1 MRHEG
6 VLAIAGEDGAVVC
19 ERCLVPRTI
28 AGRMRGLLGR
38 SGLAP
43 GQALV
48 IRPCQGVHT
57 WLMRFPIDVLHVDKS
72 GIIRR
77 VLPELA
83 PNRLG
88 PVDWGS
94 QFVVELPA
102 GTVRR
107 TGTVAGDR
115 LELAESRVPA

>member
-1 MRHEG
+1 MPTQFIVRNATRNV
-6 VLAIAGEDGAVVC
+6 VLADHGELA
-19 ERCLVPRTI
+19 ETPWR
-28 AGRMRGLLGR
+28 RMKGLLGR
-38 SGLAP
+38 SELEP
-43 GQALV
+43 GGALV